1 MSRYTGPRIKI
12 LRALGVD
19 LPGLSR
25 KSMSERPQPPGQHG
39 ARKAV
44 SGRRSEYGMQL
55 MEKQKLRFNYGLS
68 ERQLRRIVRAAK
80 QQKAQTGGKIVEFLE
95 RRLDNLV
102 FRAGFAPTIPAAR
115 QLVNHGHIQ
124 LSGRRVTIPSIRV
137 KVGEAFGP
145 TETGKKLDLV
155 RASLEEPALSRP
167 EWITLDETALSA
179 TLTHVP
185 DGLDAAP
192 FPLDLQRVVEYYA
205 KRI

>member
-1 MSRYTGPRIKI
+1 VSRYTGPRIKV

-25 KSMSERPQPPGQHG
+25 KSMSARPQPPGQHG
-39 ARKAV
+39 ARKSV
-44 SGRRSEYGMQL
+44 SGRHSEYGMQL

-68 ERQLRRIVRAAK
+68 ERQLRRVVLDAK
-80 QQKAQTGGKIVEFLE
+80 RQKAQTGGKIVEFLE

-115 QLVNHGHIQ
+115 QLVSHGHIQ
-124 LSGRRVTIPSIRV
+124 LNGRRVTVPSIRV
-137 KVGEAFGP
+137 KTGEIFGP
-145 TETGKKLDLV
+145 TEDGKKLDVV
-155 RASLEEPALSRP
+155 RASLQEPALSRP
-167 EWITLDETALSA
+167 EWIALDDATLSA

>member
-1 MSRYTGPRIKI
+1 MSRYTGPRIKV
-12 LRALGVD
+12 LRALGLD

-25 KSMSERPQPPGQHG
+25 KSMAERAQPPGQHG
-39 ARKAV
+39 QKKVGNRK
-44 SGRRSEYGMQL
+44 SEYGLQL

-68 ERQLRRIVRAAK
+68 ERQLRRIVQDARRQRAQA
-80 QQKAQTGGKIVEFLE
+80 GGKIVEFLE

-124 LSGRRVTIPSIRV
+124 LNGRRATIPSMRV
-137 KVGEAFGP
+137 KSGDVFGP
-145 TETGKKLDLV
+145 TEAGKKLDVV
-155 RASLEEPALSRP
+155 RASLAEPALLCP
-167 EWITLDETALSA
+167 EWITRDDTALSA
-179 TLTHVP
+179 RLTHLP

-205 KRI
+205 TRL